1 MAPRLHKRSLG
12 GGVWRAL
19 SGTGALH
26 CVEWAGTAFLATMSV
41 HSLHSSFLLLP
52 PALFQR
58 HRLVM
63 ETLDTELKTGVHA
76 LSIQVSVL

>member
-1 MAPRLHKRSLG
+1 
-12 GGVWRAL
+12 
-19 SGTGALH
+19 
-26 CVEWAGTAFLATMSV
+26 MSV
-41 HSLHSSFLLLP
+41 HSLHSRILLLP